1 MIPALALT
9 SRSLNG
15 GRRDAIL
22 TDVGVCLPF
31 SPEPNT
37 EQVDIPVKQ
46 FVGVWDTGATNT
58 VISKAIVDAVGLQP
72 TGQTIVNTASGPD
85 TQNTYLVNL
94 TLPMGLMFPNLTVTE
109 GKLAGVDAL
118 IGMDIICLGDFS
130 VTNLKGH
137 TVMNFRIPSMVEHD
151 YVSDANRFNAI
162 QVRRMNKSSNPQR
175 LQPKKKGKHK

>member
-9 SRSLNG
+9 SKSLNG

-22 TDVGVCLPF
+22 TDVGICLPF
-31 SPEPNT
+31 SPQSNI
-37 EQVDIPVKQ
+37 QVDIEVKQ

-58 VISKAIVDAVGLQP
+58 VISKSIVDAIGLQP

-94 TLPMGLMFPNLTVTE
+94 TLPMGFMFPNLTVTE

-130 VTNLKGH
+130 LTNLNGH
-137 TVMNFRIPSMVEHD
+137 TVMNFRIPSMVQHD
-151 YVSDANRFNAI
+151 YVADANKYNAI
-162 QVRRMNKSSNPQR
+162 QVRRMSTASNTQR
-175 LQPKKKGKHK
+175 LQPKKKGKRK

>member
-1 MIPALALT
+1 MIRALALT
-9 SRSLNG
+9 SKSKNG

-22 TDVGVCLPF
+22 TQVGICLPF
-31 SPEPNT
+31 SIESNSSI
-37 EQVDIPVKQ
+37 DIDVKQ

-58 VISKAIVDAVGLQP
+58 VISKSIVDEVGLQP

-94 TLPMGLMFPNLTVTE
+94 TLPMGFIFPNLTVTE

-130 VTNLKGH
+130 ITNLKGH

-151 YVSDANRFNAI
+151 FVGDANKYNAI
-162 QVRRMNKSSNPQR
+162 QVRNMNKSSNPQR
-175 LQPKKKGKHK
+175 IQPKRKNR